1 MLFLHI
7 KALNA
12 KVDKCG
18 TEHADSMGFQFDAW
32 PAVECCL
39 LQRKF
44 VARAA

>member
-18 TEHADSMGFQFDAW
+18 TEHADSKGFQFDAS
-32 PAVECCL
+32 PAQL
-39 LQRKF
+39 LS
-44 VARAA
+44 VAFYRGNLLR